1 MKQLRIALAVASP
14 VIAEGVRSMID
25 ASGDMAV
32 VLSVDSLHAL
42 AEHVTATAP
51 DAAIISTDLCP
62 GETGDVKQTYPELSD
77 MKLIALQS
85 TLCNEE
91 ALRHFDRSISIFN
104 TSGQI
109 VRRIREAVDRRT
121 TDSYAD
127 SHDLTDRER
136 DVLILVAKG
145 NTNKEIA
152 SILNISPHTVISHR
166 KNIVHKTG
174 IRSVAGLTVYAILN
188 HLIDGDIE

>member
-1 MKQLRIALAVASP
+1 MKQLRIAMAVASP

-42 AEHVTATAP
+42 AEHIVAIAP
-51 DAAIISTDLCP
+51 DAAVVSTDLCP
-62 GETGDVKQTYPELSD
+62 GEACDVKQTYPELSD

-91 ALRHFDRSISIFN
+91 ALRHFDASISIFN
-104 TSGQI
+104 TACQI
-109 VRRIREAVDRRT
+109 VRRIREAVDRHAA
-121 TDSYAD
+121 DSYAD

-188 HLIDGDIE
+188 RLIDGDIE